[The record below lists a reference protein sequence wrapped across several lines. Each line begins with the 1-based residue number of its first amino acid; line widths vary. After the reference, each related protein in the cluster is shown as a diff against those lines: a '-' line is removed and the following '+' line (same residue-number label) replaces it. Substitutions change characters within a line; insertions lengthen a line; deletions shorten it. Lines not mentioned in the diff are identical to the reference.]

1 MDFYQEVTLLPQ
13 LEIPVYFLW
22 SKVYTQ
28 LHLAFVEQK
37 DNHESIPFGVSF
49 PNYRSGENI
58 NSGFLGI
65 KIRIFAKN
73 EALLEKLNLGHW
85 LEQLIDYVHITPPRA
100 VPKEKIT
107 GYALFYRV
115 NPKPNLEQRIAH
127 QARRRNISIE
137 EASLAF
143 KNFIAL
149 PNVEPYIVLKS
160 LSAKREENI
169 DRPYRL
175 YIGKSLADKAKDGK
189 FGTYGLSRMATVPE
203 F

>member
-1 MDFYQEVTLLPQ
+1 MDFYQEVTLMPQ

-37 DNHESIPFGVSF
+37 DNHENIPFGVSF

-73 EALLEKLNLGHW
+73 EALLKKLNLGYW
-85 LEQLIDYVHITPPRA
+85 LEQLIDYVHITKPRE
-100 VPKEKIT
+100 VPQEKIT

-115 NPKPNLEQRIAH
+115 NPKLNLEQRIAH
-127 QARRRNISIE
+127 QAKRRNISLADARAHFEQFVTPPTIE
-137 EASLAF
+137 P
-143 KNFIAL
+143 FIQ
-149 PNVEPYIVLKS
+149 LKS
-160 LSAKREENI
+160 LSAKREGNI
-169 DRPYRL
+169 DRSYRL
-175 YIGKSLADKAKDGK
+175 YIGKSLADEAKDGK